1 MTTGDLKREKDLQM
15 KTIRWFT
22 IFALIIGC
30 TLSSVVVSAE
40 ELTAQQIVDK
50 SLERNS
56 FGFQNA
62 LAQVQMTLVS
72 KRGSKR
78 IRNIEIRSI
87 ERDGLG
93 RSLVRF
99 RSPADVAGTGFLV
112 IEHADADDDQ
122 YLYLPALGKV
132 KRITGSQRNQRF
144 MGTDLT
150 YADMESRDLKD
161 SALTRLADEK
171 VGGNETYLIEAVPK
185 EGSDSQ
191 YSKTRSWIHKKS
203 FVPLKVEFFD
213 KRNRL
218 LKTLKVRKL
227 AKKQGN
233 WVSMDSLIEN
243 VQKKTKTEML
253 INEIDFDMKLDDSE
267 FSQRALTDG

>member
-1 MTTGDLKREKDLQM
+1 MMLPRV
-15 KTIRWFT
+15 R
-22 IFALIIGC
+22 LIVAYMVCAGFV
-30 TLSSVVVSAE
+30 LSSGTVSAA
-40 ELTAQQIVDK
+40 ELSAQQIVDK

-62 LAQVQMTLVS
+62 LAQVTLTLVS
-72 KRGSKR
+72 KRGSER
-78 IRNIEIRSI
+78 VRMIEIRSI
-87 ERDGLG
+87 EKEGLG

-112 IEHADADDDQ
+112 IERDDADDDQ

-150 YADMESRDLKD
+150 YADMESRNLKD
-161 SALTRLADEK
+161 SALTRQPDEK
-171 VGGNETYLIEAVPK
+171 ISGNDTFVIDAVPN
-185 EGSDSQ
+185 EGNDSQ
-191 YSKTRSWIHKKS
+191 YSRTRSWIHKTS
-203 FVPLKVEFFD
+203 FVPLKVEFYD
-213 KRNRL
+213 KRKKL

-227 AKKQGN
+227 SKKQGN

-243 VQKKTKTEML
+243 VQKKTKTVMK
-253 INEIDFDMKLDDSE
+253 INEIDFDVKMDDSQ
-267 FSQRALTDG
+267 FSQRALTNG